1 MKSGTF
7 KLGLRGR
14 ILLVL
19 LFAAGLRAAV
29 MVDYLI
35 EQKET
40 DIAESRRNLAVQ
52 AHNAGKELS
61 TRIDAAQHLLFGLT
75 QSRELDT
82 QDRDACSAYLA
93 GVLQNYPQYT
103 GILTITPGGELF
115 CDSLRTGRQLN
126 LSDRAYFRKA
136 MESPGLAL
144 EPAFGRLTGLGVMQA
159 AMASRDPAGQV
170 RFVMLVSI
178 NLDRIARSVIATQ
191 PYPDTVLTMFD
202 REGVVLAATG
212 TAPPAADR
220 PRLLG
225 RSIASSRLGQFALTA
240 RDGETAEFAG
250 PSGVTRA
257 WAAAGLPPAWNT
269 GLKLTLGVPTQQL
282 VKAAEERARSVFAG
296 VLAATIL
303 VVIVGLALAE
313 WGIRR
318 PIARILKA
326 NARFSGGD
334 LNARIGEPYPGGEI
348 GDLMRELDRGAERG
362 QEHQEEIRRFNVLL
376 EERVRQRTAE
386 LEAANEELKA
396 FSYSIAHDLRQPLI
410 SMNGY
415 AGLLEKALKDSQPP
429 ETVGYL
435 GRMRAGVGQISDLA
449 DAMVS
454 LAHLSRT
461 SLVLEGVGL
470 SELVEEAAHACRERE
485 PGRKVNVQ
493 IEPGLKAVADRPLM
507 KLALGNLMDNAWKF
521 SAGREP
527 AEISF
532 GMTQG
537 EGGAPAYFIRDNG
550 VGFDM
555 AYAGKLFTAFHR
567 MHSPAEF
574 AGTGIGLANV
584 GKIIGRHGGRI
595 WAEAAPGAG
604 AVFYFTLGRDGMDP
618 GRAGETSA

>member
-19 LFAAGLRAAV
+19 LLAAGLRAAV
-29 MVDYLI
+29 MVDYLV
-35 EQKET
+35 EQKEA
-40 DIAESRRNLAVQ
+40 DIAAARRNLAVQ
-52 AHNAGKELS
+52 ARNAGKELT

-75 QSRELDT
+75 HARELDT
-82 QDRDACSAYLA
+82 QDREACSAFLA

-103 GILTITPGGELF
+103 GILTITPDGALF

-159 AMASRDPAGQV
+159 AMASRDAAGQV

-178 NLDRIARSVIATQ
+178 NLDRIARSVVATQ
-191 PYPDTVLTMFD
+191 PYADTVLTLFD
-202 REGVVLAATG
+202 REATVLAANAN
-212 TAPPAADR
+212 APVRVDG

-225 RSIASSRLGQFALTA
+225 KSLASTELGRFAMSA
-240 RDGETAEFAG
+240 QDGATAEFVG
-250 PSGVTRA
+250 PSGVSRV

-282 VKAAEERARSVFAG
+282 VEAAESRARSVFAG

-303 VVIVGLALAE
+303 VVLVGLALAE

-326 NARFSGGD
+326 SARFSGGD

-348 GDLMRELDRGAERG
+348 GDLMRELDLGAERG
-362 QEHQEEIRRFNVLL
+362 QEQQEEIRRFNVLL

-415 AGLLEKALKDSQPP
+415 AGLLEKSLKNGPPPP
-429 ETVGYL
+429 ETVHYL

-461 SLVLEGVGL
+461 SLVLEEVDL
-470 SELVEEAAHACRERE
+470 SELAGEAAHACRERE
-485 PGRKVNVQ
+485 PGRAVNVQ
-493 IEPGLKAVADRPLM
+493 IQPGLRCTADRPLM
-507 KLALGNLMDNAWKF
+507 KLALRNLMDNAWKF
-521 SAGREP
+521 SAGRQP

-532 GMTQG
+532 GMTLG

-550 VGFDM
+550 AGFDM
-555 AYAGKLFTAFHR
+555 AYAAKLFTAFHR

-574 AGTGIGLANV
+574 SGTGIGLANV

-604 AVFYFTLGRDGMDP
+604 AVFYFTLGRPAGGP
-618 GRAGETSA
+618 ERA